1 MSSWFWYILKFLF
14 IQILNS
20 VQLCTATNARIQM
33 VIHQWVDFKGIQKTS
48 WLQEWTYCA
57 WEAPC
62 SARNWGTK
70 SSNTWNI
77 RNPLGHRFQ
86 WTSMNINEHQWTWMI
101 TYGVAIPNQANQ
113 AVGIVG
119 AIPTCYLWE
128 YWCPNLDSTVVSFKA
143 FTMRLCAIW
152 VMATWSWKFHHLRL
166 KKKRLSWSVGWIS
179 DPGLFNWVSTLKA
192 RTSPFVRLFRLK
204 SK

>member
-1 MSSWFWYILKFLF
+1 MAPGMDLLRLRGPMSRSK
-14 IQILNS
+14 
-20 VQLCTATNARIQM
+20 
-33 VIHQWVDFKGIQKTS
+33 
-48 WLQEWTYCA
+48 
-57 WEAPC
+57 
-62 SARNWGTK
+62 
-70 SSNTWNI
+70 
-77 RNPLGHRFQ
+77 LGHQKQQHLEYSESFGSPI
-86 WTSMNINEHQWTWMI
+86 SMNINEHQWTWMI

-192 RTSPFVRLFRLK
+192 RTSPFVRVFRLK